1 MLTPSIPLEPSTAEP
16 NAGEPSSIE
25 ASAPA
30 GQRDLCLRQLFES
43 LETPLLRYAFSM
55 LRRREVAE
63 EIVQEVF
70 MKLHV
75 HWQTVENPQA
85 WLYRSVRNGVLGYL
99 RKNKAELPP
108 GSAAQRL
115 LEQLA
120 SDGTTATGSFTQSRP
135 SNHEHRSNH
144 SAHGDKAEGQETE
157 RGTASGERHQ
167 GNETMS
173 HPSVARDAAA
183 KSSASRTSSP
193 VAVLAMASLQPQQCP
208 QAISQRIEACEL
220 LREAIDQLEAK
231 DQEIV
236 RLKYFEGMKYR
247 EISERT
253 GLSIGNVGYRL
264 HNILTSLANRLRP
277 LGIDGA

>member
-1 MLTPSIPLEPSTAEP
+1 MLPPSIPIESST
-16 NAGEPSSIE
+16 GESSTGDPGSIE
-25 ASAPA
+25 SSHPV
-30 GQRDLCLRQLFES
+30 GQRDLCLRQLFDS

-75 HWQTVENPQA
+75 HWETVENPQA

-108 GSAAQRL
+108 GSAAQL
-115 LEQLA
+115 LVEQLA
-120 SDGTTATGSFTQSRP
+120 SDGTTAAESFANSRP

-144 SAHGDKAEGQETE
+144 SALGNDAEGE
-157 RGTASGERHQ
+157 TASSESHQ
-167 GNETMS
+167 GSETMS
-173 HPSVARDAAA
+173 HPSAA
-183 KSSASRTSSP
+183 KDSASGKSSP